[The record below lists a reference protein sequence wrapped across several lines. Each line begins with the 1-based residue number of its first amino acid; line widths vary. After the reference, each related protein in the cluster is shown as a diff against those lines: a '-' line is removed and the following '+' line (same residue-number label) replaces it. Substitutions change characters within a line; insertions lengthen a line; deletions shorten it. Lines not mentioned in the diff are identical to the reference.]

1 MGGKEDIEIPG
12 MYKAEDYANLP
23 VDKETRDLFQ
33 YITRFKPIT

>member
-23 VDKETRDLFQ
+23 VDKETRDLF
-33 YITRFKPIT
+33 